1 MLGFF
6 SDGKIV
12 LGFYRDVKGNV
23 VAMNILAKI
32 GLSDGFGVDVSAFG
46 DLKLKVSLEDVPFD
60 KLKALSNPND
70 PLDTLETLTELNKT
84 VSFKGASIHYVD
96 GVLADKVFE
105 QAPPMSQ
112 LNGIIRQQLT
122 FFLTAY
128 PAEREQILD
137 AVAGFL
143 KGKNAFLMKLE
154 ASTPIPVKDLLNK
167 FTSGQINR
175 DLAVTVIGS

>member
-1 MLGFF
+1 L
-6 SDGKIV
+6 
-12 LGFYRDVKGNV
+12 N
-23 VAMNILAKI
+23 AIL
-32 GLSDGFGVDVSAFG
+32 
-46 DLKLKVSLEDVPFD
+46 
-60 KLKALSNPND
+60 
-70 PLDTLETLTELNKT
+70 
-84 VSFKGASIHYVD
+84 
-96 GVLADKVFE
+96 
-105 QAPPMSQ
+105 
-112 LNGIIRQQLT
+112 RQQLT
-122 FFLTAY
+122 FFLNAY